1 MLFAP
6 QIAQLLARPSGHRRH
21 APTAPRTRRVLLR
34 GLRLPLRS
42 GRAAAVGRLLHHL
55 RRRTTRTGT
64 RSVDTA
70 S

>member
-6 QIAQLLARPSGHRRH
+6 QIAQLLARPSGSGRQ
-21 APTAPRTRRVLLR
+21 APTAPRTRRDLLR
-34 GLRLPLRS
+34 GLRHPLRS
-42 GRAAAVGRLLHHL
+42 GRAAAVGRLLHL
-55 RRRTTRTGT
+55 SRRTRTGT

>member
-6 QIAQLLARPSGHRRH
+6 QIAQLLARPSGRRPH

-42 GRAAAVGRLLHHL
+42 DRAVAVGRLLH
-55 RRRTTRTGT
+55 RRRRTRTGT
-64 RSVDTA
+64 KSVDTA